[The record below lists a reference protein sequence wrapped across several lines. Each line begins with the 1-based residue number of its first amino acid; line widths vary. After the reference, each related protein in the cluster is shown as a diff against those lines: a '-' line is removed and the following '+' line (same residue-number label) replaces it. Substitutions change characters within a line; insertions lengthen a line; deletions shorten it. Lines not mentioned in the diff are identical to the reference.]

1 MNECGIEDPLI
12 SYTRGA
18 FFGTQSWKVRG
29 RGEDAGVNPVRN
41 GGPAK
46 CFKCSMGRSI
56 AQVCIF
62 CHSSRQ
68 AGRSLSIRRLRSIAS
83 QKHISFE
90 SSISLFCFIPW
101 WASIMDRCHP
111 CDCVIRIAQGDA
123 DRWIEGLLLE
133 HSNYSFRTSELCLLY
148 RHLWMKH

>member
-1 MNECGIEDPLI
+1 MNECAMKDSLI

-18 FFGTQSWKVRG
+18 FFGTQLWKVRG
-29 RGEDAGVNPVRN
+29 RGEDAGVNPVRD
-41 GGPAK
+41 GARAK

-56 AQVCIF
+56 AQVCVF

-68 AGRSLSIRRLRSIAS
+68 AGRSQSIQRLRSIAS

-90 SSISLFCFIPW
+90 SRFGCLRHHVLFCFIPW

-111 CDCVIRIAQGDA
+111 YDCVIRIAQGDP

-133 HSNYSFRTSELCLLY
+133 HSNYSLEF
-148 RHLWMKH
+148 